1 VSRFT
6 AVLARGKRPV
16 IGPKTINGPQ
26 GDFSDMTNAY
36 KEGDRLFIEVQ
47 GVQRMNFQ
55 NQTEDVSMT
64 RTFNIPLQ

>member
-1 VSRFT
+1 
-6 AVLARGKRPV
+6 
-16 IGPKTINGPQ
+16 
-26 GDFSDMTNAY
+26 MTGAY

-55 NQTEDVSMT
+55 NQTEDVNMT